1 MLKIYGVPLS
11 VHTRKVIVTALY
23 KKIDYQLEVVVPVM
37 PGQPPANWSTLSPT
51 GLIPI
56 IEDGDYRLGDS
67 TAIALYLEKK
77 QPAPA
82 ILPADARQY
91 GQALW
96 LNAYVGD
103 TLWQQVV
110 HPLFHQTIVNP
121 NIAKIPT
128 DKALVDKVLNEVAPK
143 IFAYLESHIEGKFL
157 VGNALTLADV
167 AVTSNFLIYQYCG
180 YPIDAA
186 RYPKLTRYLRAICE
200 TEPFQKALA
209 AEKPFAEQ
217 MGLNRGFLD

>member
-11 VHTRKVIVTALY
+11 VHTRKVIITALH
-23 KKIDYQLEVVVPVM
+23 KKIDYQLEVVVPVV
-37 PGQPPANWSTLSPT
+37 PGQPPANWSSLSPT

-82 ILPADARQY
+82 ILPADAHWY

-103 TLWQQVV
+103 MLWQRVV
-110 HPLFHQTIVNP
+110 HPLFGQAVVNP
-121 NIAKIPT
+121 NIKKIPT
-128 DKALVDKVLNEVAPK
+128 DKASVDNVLNEVAPK
-143 IFAYLESHIEGKFL
+143 IFAYLESQIEGKFL

-167 AVTSNFLIYQYCG
+167 AVVSNFMIYQYCS
-180 YPIDAA
+180 YTIDAA
-186 RYPKLTRYLRAICE
+186 RYPKLSRYLRGIMD
-200 TEPFQKALA
+200 TESFQKSIA

-217 MGLNRGFLD
+217 MGLNRSFLD